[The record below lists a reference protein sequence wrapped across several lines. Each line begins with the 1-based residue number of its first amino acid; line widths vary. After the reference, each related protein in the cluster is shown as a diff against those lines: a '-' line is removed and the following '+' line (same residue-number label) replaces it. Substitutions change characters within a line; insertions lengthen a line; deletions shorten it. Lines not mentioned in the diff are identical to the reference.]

1 MTPGKKVAVNDVS
14 LKMYQGQITVL
25 LGHNGAGK
33 TSLMS
38 VLTGFYSP
46 SGGTAVVNGYDIRTS
61 MDGVRSSLGEPFNLR
76 NCDGRPF
83 PRLQLPV
90 PENFDTYIP
99 SYGTL
104 YLNQKLYITFKS
116 SYIASKSLF

>member
-1 MTPGKKVAVNDVS
+1 MYDLRLIHYPVYDVIFSHMTLGKKVAVNDVS

-61 MDGVRSSLGEPFNLR
+61 MDGVRSSLGEPFSLQNF
-76 NCDGRPF
+76 DGR
-83 PRLQLPV
+83 RR
-90 PENFDTYIP
+90 P
-99 SYGTL
+99 SEATVTCAR
-104 YLNQKLYITFKS
+104 KF
-116 SYIASKSLF
+116 

>member
-1 MTPGKKVAVNDVS
+1 MSPNHLNLPSSIFINFHAAFSHFIPGKKVAVNDVS
-14 LKMYQGQITVL
+14 LKMYEGQITVL

-61 MDGVRSSLGEPFNLR
+61 MDGVRSRLGKRLTLR
-76 NCDGRPF
+76 LHNV
-83 PRLQLPV
+83 QLSEAERNNISPDS
-90 PENFDTYIP
+90 P
-99 SYGTL
+99 
-104 YLNQKLYITFKS
+104 
-116 SYIASKSLF
+116 

>member
-1 MTPGKKVAVNDVS
+1 MVYLTVIQHYITQHSCNIFSNITPGKKVAVNDVS
-14 LKMYQGQITVL
+14 LKIYEGQITVL

-61 MDGVRSSLGEPFNLR
+61 MDGVRSSLGE
-76 NCDGRPF
+76 
-83 PRLQLPV
+83 
-90 PENFDTYIP
+90 
-99 SYGTL
+99 
-104 YLNQKLYITFKS
+104 
-116 SYIASKSLF
+116 IAIQ

>member
-1 MTPGKKVAVNDVS
+1 MNDVS

-46 SGGTAVVNGYDIRTS
+46 SSGTAVVNGYDIRTS
-61 MDGVRSSLGEPFNLR
+61 MDGVRSSLGKELR
-76 NCDGRPF
+76 
-83 PRLQLPV
+83 L
-90 PENFDTYIP
+90 
-99 SYGTL
+99 
-104 YLNQKLYITFKS
+104 
-116 SYIASKSLF
+116 